1 LAWHFLS
8 LGAILREFGSETK
21 GYEARATLAP
31 LMKGTAMLLTKRMYV
46 IAAAIAA
53 ALAAPTSAR
62 PASIEGSWR
71 ADDGKSVI
79 EFYPCG
85 EAMCG
90 RIARFLVPEPAGGA
104 RDGKNSDKAL
114 RDRKLLGLRVFWSL
128 APGAA
133 RFKGKGYSPE
143 DGRNFNAEIWR
154 EGNRLKVKGCV
165 LVLCRT
171 AGFSRA

>member
-1 LAWHFLS
+1 MQFSGRLCVS
-8 LGAILREFGSETK
+8 
-21 GYEARATLAP
+21 
-31 LMKGTAMLLTKRMYV
+31 
-46 IAAAIAA
+46 AAAFAA
-53 ALAAPTSAR
+53 VLAAPALAR
-62 PASIEGSWR
+62 PASIEGNWR

-90 RIARFLVPEPAGGA
+90 RIARFLVQEPAGGA
-104 RDGKNSDKAL
+104 RDGKNPDKAL

-128 APGAA
+128 VPGKE

-171 AGFSRA
+171 AGFTRT

>member
-1 LAWHFLS
+1 MQS
-8 LGAILREFGSETK
+8 IRRICTV
-21 GYEARATLAP
+21 AT
-31 LMKGTAMLLTKRMYV
+31 
-46 IAAAIAA
+46 AAAAVLA
-53 ALAAPTSAR
+53 VPALAR

-85 EAMCG
+85 EAVCG
-90 RIARFLVPEPAGGA
+90 RIARFLIEEPAGGA
-104 RDGKNSDKAL
+104 RDTKNPDKAL

-128 APGAA
+128 TPGTA

-171 AGFSRA
+171 AGFSRT